1 MTAGAVSQPGAPIER
16 NMGRPNLERILYA
29 GHPAV
34 GTSRAA
40 YQFAILSDSSAL
52 SGLLVVEAENE
63 WAVAS
68 VEKLLLRDG
77 FVNPSCRVLVV
88 FRDHRSAGVRDG
100 LVREMSYVDF
110 MLDIVDSDRLIQADA
125 LECFS
130 RSLSPGERE
139 HARARIQSKGDRR
152 TLPAPP
158 PAPVA
163 APVPNPFHS
172 KDGVNAF
179 TEIYP
184 NPFPPAPSRGA

>member
-1 MTAGAVSQPGAPIER
+1 MER
-16 NMGRPNLERILYA
+16 PDIERILYA

-40 YQFAILSDSSAL
+40 YQFAVLSASGAL
-52 SGLLVVEAENE
+52 TGLLVVEAENE

-100 LVREMSYVDF
+100 LVREMPYVDF
-110 MLDIVDSDRLIQADA
+110 MLDVVDSDRLIQADA

-130 RSLSPGERE
+130 RSLSPEERE

-152 TLPAPP
+152 TLPAPAEP
-158 PAPVA
+158 SR
-163 APVPNPFHS
+163 PVPNPFHS

-184 NPFPPAPSRGA
+184 NPFPSAPSRSA